1 MKKLIECEF
10 ESEVLAAA
18 LQSRWPERVDAHLRV
33 HVTACPICS
42 DVVAIAGAV
51 DDAREEMRAR
61 AVVPE
66 SGRVWWLAQLR
77 ARREA
82 AEAAGRPITAAQVIA
97 FACAVGLLG
106 ACFGATSRWF
116 QSALGWITS
125 SVAAFDVKVF
135 LPSTTALLAE
145 HGALVLAMA
154 VVLFL
159 VPTAFYLALG
169 RD

>member
-1 MKKLIECEF
+1 MTPVECEF

-18 LQSRWPERVDAHLRV
+18 LQFRWPERVDADLRA
-33 HVTACPICS
+33 HVAACAICS
-42 DVVAIAGAV
+42 DVVVISGAIDG
-51 DDAREEMRAR
+51 AREDAYAR
-61 AVVPE
+61 AVVPD

-82 AEAAGRPITAAQVIA
+82 VQTAGRPITAAQVIA

-106 ACFGATSRWF
+106 ACFGATSKWF
-116 QSALGWITS
+116 QSALRWIVS
-125 SVAAFDVKVF
+125 SATGFDLKAF
-135 LPSTTALLAE
+135 LPSTTALLAK